1 MDGDSLKH
9 VVLALS
15 GGMDSTC
22 LLVHYLAKG
31 YQATCISYMYG
42 QKHSIEVEKA
52 KSTIK
57 LCQSHQYGVKHHIV
71 DLSPAMKLFDSAL
84 TSDDQEIPT
93 GHYEEEQMKLTVV
106 PNRNA
111 IFASILYGFA
121 LSKAKESGEE
131 VVLALGVHSGDHAI
145 YPDCRPEFYESLHT
159 AFKIGNWDNELV
171 SFDLP
176 FLHGNKETIL
186 LDALESTRKLGWDF
200 DTVLENTITS
210 YNPDSDGN
218 SSGTSGS
225 DIERILAFHAIG
237 RKDPIPY
244 VLPWKNI
251 LSNALA
257 IEKKHK
263 GDSHEG

>member
-1 MDGDSLKH
+1 MKH

-22 LLVHYLAKG
+22 LLMHYLSQG
-31 YQATCISYMYG
+31 YKATCISYIYG
-42 QKHSIEVEKA
+42 QKHSIEIEKA
-52 KSTIK
+52 KATIQ
-57 LCQSHQYGVKHHIV
+57 LCRSNQYEVNHHIV

-121 LSKAKESGEE
+121 LSKAKESGDEIK
-131 VVLALGVHSGDHAI
+131 LALGVHSGDHAI
-145 YPDCRPEFYESLHT
+145 YPDCRPEFYESLHA
-159 AFKIGNWDNELV
+159 AFKIGNWDHELV
-171 SFDLP
+171 GFDLP
-176 FLHGNKETIL
+176 FLNGDKESIL
-186 LDALESTRKLGWDF
+186 LDALKSTAALGFDF
-200 DTVLENTITS
+200 DQVLSNTITS
-210 YNPDSDGN
+210 YNPDENGR

-237 RKDPIPY
+237 RKDPISY
-244 VLPWKNI
+244 IQPWEAI
-251 LSNALA
+251 LSNALS
-257 IEKKHK
+257 IEKQHI
-263 GDSHEG
+263 GDIRD

>member
-1 MDGDSLKH
+1 MKQ
-9 VVLALS
+9 VILALS

-22 LLVHYLAKG
+22 LLMHYLANG
-31 YQATCISYMYG
+31 YQATCISYIYG
-42 QKHSIEVEKA
+42 QKHSVEIEKA
-52 KSTIK
+52 KATIAFCK
-57 LCQSHQYGVKHHIV
+57 THQYDVQHHIV

-84 TSDDQEIPT
+84 TSEGQDIPT

-145 YPDCRPEFYESLHT
+145 YPDCRPEFYESLHA
-159 AFKIGNWDNELV
+159 AFKIGNWDHELV
-171 SFDLP
+171 EFDLP
-176 FLHGNKETIL
+176 FLHGDKETIL
-186 LDALESTRKLGWDF
+186 LDALDSTKKLGWDF
-200 DTVLENTITS
+200 DTVLGNTITS
-210 YNPDSDGN
+210 YNPDREGK

-237 RKDPIPY
+237 RKDPIQY
-244 VLPWKNI
+244 VLPWENI

-257 IEKKHK
+257 VESQYK
-263 GDSHEG
+263 GDAHE

>member
-1 MDGDSLKH
+1 MKH

-22 LLVHYLAKG
+22 LLMHYLANG
-31 YQATCISYMYG
+31 YQATCISYVYG
-42 QKHSIEVEKA
+42 QKHAIEIEKA
-52 KSTIK
+52 KATIE
-57 LCQSHQYGVKHHIV
+57 LCRKNQHIINHHIV

-121 LSKAKESGEE
+121 LSKAKQSGEH

-145 YPDCRPEFYESLHT
+145 YPDCRPEFYQSLHE
-159 AFKIGNWDNELV
+159 AFKIGNWDHELV
-171 SFDLP
+171 KFDLP
-176 FLHGNKETIL
+176 FIHGDKETIL
-186 LDALESTRKLGWDF
+186 RDALESTAKLGFNF
-200 DTVLENTITS
+200 DAVLTNTITS
-210 YNPDSDGN
+210 YNPDSEGR

-237 RKDPIPY
+237 RKDPIEY
-244 VLPWKNI
+244 VKPWENI
-251 LSNALA
+251 LSNALT
-257 IEKKHK
+257 IEEEFK
-263 GDSHEG
+263 GDVNG

>member
-1 MDGDSLKH
+1 M
-9 VVLALS
+9 
-15 GGMDSTC
+15 
-22 LLVHYLAKG
+22 
-31 YQATCISYMYG
+31 
-42 QKHSIEVEKA
+42 E
-52 KSTIK
+52 
-57 LCQSHQYGVKHHIV
+57 
-71 DLSPAMKLFDSAL
+71 
-84 TSDDQEIPT
+84 
-93 GHYEEEQMKLTVV
+93 
-106 PNRNA
+106 
-111 IFASILYGFA
+111 
-121 LSKAKESGEE
+121 
-131 VVLALGVHSGDHAI
+131 
-145 YPDCRPEFYESLHT
+145 
-159 AFKIGNWDNELV
+159 
-171 SFDLP
+171 FDLP
-176 FLHGNKETIL
+176 FLHGDKETIL

-210 YNPDSDGN
+210 YNPDLDGN

>member
-1 MDGDSLKH
+1 MKH

-22 LLVHYLAKG
+22 LLMHYLANG
-31 YQATCISYMYG
+31 YQATCISYVYG
-42 QKHSIEVEKA
+42 QKHAIEIEKA
-52 KSTIK
+52 KATIE
-57 LCQSHQYGVKHHIV
+57 LCRKNQHIINHHIV

-121 LSKAKESGEE
+121 LSKAKQSEE
-131 VVLALGVHSGDHAI
+131 NVVLALGVHSGDHAI
-145 YPDCRPEFYESLHT
+145 YPDCRPEFYQSLHE
-159 AFKIGNWDNELV
+159 AFKIGNWDHELV
-171 SFDLP
+171 KFDLP
-176 FLHGNKETIL
+176 FIHGDKETIL
-186 LDALESTRKLGWDF
+186 RDALESTAKLGFNF
-200 DTVLENTITS
+200 DAVLTNTITS
-210 YNPDSDGN
+210 YNPDSEGK

-237 RKDPIPY
+237 RKDPIEY
-244 VLPWKNI
+244 VQPWENI
-251 LSNALA
+251 LSNALT
-257 IEKKHK
+257 IESEFK
-263 GDSHEG
+263 GDVHG

>member
-22 LLVHYLAKG
+22 LLMHYLANG
-31 YQATCISYMYG
+31 YRATCISYIYG
-42 QKHSIEVEKA
+42 QKHSIEIEKA
-52 KSTIK
+52 KATIN
-57 LCQSHQYGVKHHIV
+57 LCQDHNYDVKHHIV

-121 LSKAKESGEE
+121 LSKAKESGKE

-145 YPDCRPEFYESLHT
+145 YPDCRPEFYESLHA
-159 AFKIGNWDNELV
+159 AFKIGNWDHELV
-171 SFDLP
+171 KFDLP
-176 FLHGNKETIL
+176 FLHGDKETIL
-186 LDALESTRKLGWDF
+186 RDALESISTLGWDF
-200 DTVLENTITS
+200 DTVLGNTITS
-210 YNPDSDGN
+210 YNPDTNGN

-244 VLPWKNI
+244 VLPWENI

-257 IEKKHK
+257 VERKYK
-263 GDSHEG
+263 GDVHE

>member
-1 MDGDSLKH
+1 MKQ
-9 VVLALS
+9 VILALS

-22 LLVHYLAKG
+22 LLMHYLANG
-31 YQATCISYMYG
+31 YQATCISYIYG
-42 QKHSIEVEKA
+42 QKHSVEIEKA
-52 KSTIK
+52 KATIAFCK
-57 LCQSHQYGVKHHIV
+57 THQYDVQHHIV

-84 TSDDQEIPT
+84 TSEGQDIPT

-121 LSKAKESGEE
+121 LSKAKESREE

-145 YPDCRPEFYESLHT
+145 YPDCRPEFYESLHA
-159 AFKIGNWDNELV
+159 AFKIGNWDHELV
-171 SFDLP
+171 EFDLP
-176 FLHGNKETIL
+176 FLHGDKETIL
-186 LDALESTRKLGWDF
+186 LDALESTKKLGWDF
-200 DTVLENTITS
+200 DTVLGNTITS
-210 YNPDSDGN
+210 YNPDRDGK

-237 RKDPIPY
+237 RKDPIQY
-244 VLPWKNI
+244 VLPWENI

-257 IEKKHK
+257 VQSQYK
-263 GDSHEG
+263 GDAHE

>member
-1 MDGDSLKH
+1 MKH

-22 LLVHYLAKG
+22 LLMHYLANG
-31 YQATCISYMYG
+31 YQATCISYIYG
-42 QKHSIEVEKA
+42 QKHSIEIERAKA
-52 KSTIK
+52 TIK
-57 LCQSHQYGVKHHIV
+57 LCKDNQYNIHHHIV

-121 LSKAKESGEE
+121 LSKAKQSREK

-145 YPDCRPEFYESLHT
+145 YPDCRPEFYQSLHE
-159 AFKIGNWDNELV
+159 AFKIGNWDHELV
-171 SFDLP
+171 EFDLP
-176 FLHGNKETIL
+176 FIHGDKETIL
-186 LDALESTRKLGWDF
+186 LDALESTTKLGLNF
-200 DTVLENTITS
+200 DAVLTNTITS
-210 YNPDSDGN
+210 YSPDSAGR

-237 RKDPIPY
+237 RKDPIVY
-244 VLPWKNI
+244 VQPWENI
-251 LSNALA
+251 LSNALK
-257 IEKKHK
+257 IEKEYK
-263 GDSHEG
+263 GDSYE